1 MDNSKGGGLKKR
13 QQIAK
18 SNRTMFLWIT
28 GVSVVVGFSVV
39 LMIFLAQGIWYGER
53 VILEKQKTADTLKE
67 NLEVVPKLKDSVSLL
82 NTNEDLQ
89 SVRLDSNDPALQVIL
104 DALPA
109 DANST
114 AMASSLQ
121 TRLLSGVSGIIIESL
136 RVEPVS
142 GVEDDGSDSN
152 SSDSEA
158 TGIGFSFTISTADNQ
173 DGLRKILQ
181 QIERSIRP
189 FTIDTMSIESQ
200 GGKVTLSADGR
211 GFYEPAQK
219 VQLTDKVVKP

>member
-53 VILEKQKTADTLKE
+53 VILEKQKTADTLKD
-67 NLEVVPKLKDSVSLL
+67 NLEIVPKLKDSVSLL

-121 TRLLSGVSGIIIESL
+121 TRLLSGVGGIIIESL

-142 GVEDDGSDSN
+142 GVEDDSSDSD
-152 SSDSEA
+152 SGDSEA
-158 TGIGFSFTISTADNQ
+158 TGIGFSFTISTTDNQ